1 MPPHVR
7 SPMGRLNFFSGRRDS
22 ESSRQSELSRA
33 FVSAW
38 KAYEYGRSTHA
49 SRRAHGQNQYSGAGL
64 RQSRRRHSS
73 TRDLRNKLLKAEK
86 FTCHDN

>member
-1 MPPHVR
+1 MPRHIR

-38 KAYEYGRSTHA
+38 KAYEYGKTTHA
-49 SRRAHGQNQYSGAGL
+49 SRRAHGQNQYSDAGL
-64 RQSRRRHSS
+64 RQSHWRHSS
-73 TRDLRNKLLKAEK
+73 TRDLRNDFPKTEK
-86 FTCHDN
+86 IYLP